1 VSRVWLSEHCFSAF
15 LEISRAFH
23 LKEIFACLACISF
36 HTSQAKSMLSGF
48 RFERISL
55 SLAGNRGNRERERG
69 YIDAEMVVGAFTFRH
84 LLMNCRAIAL
94 D

>member
-1 VSRVWLSEHCFSAF
+1 
-15 LEISRAFH
+15 
-23 LKEIFACLACISF
+23 
-36 HTSQAKSMLSGF
+36 MLSGF